1 MKSRSALYK
10 LNLSGKHD
18 YFYTGKVE
26 IENVHF
32 HECAIICLNDA
43 QLVLKFD
50 DTQKKNI
57 QPHSICYISKNTIVD
72 IVLYK
77 TSKGIPYYIYNID
90 NDMLNSIYSA
100 MTPLLL
106 MSTQNTLEKYKVFSF
121 VADNVDKKIFNLL
134 IMENIPHHRKIYKIA
149 YLLSKFNNIESLMYS
164 LSTAKYTTFSEK
176 LTKIIESDIS
186 KTWNISDFA
195 KILHMSESLIRKNL
209 EKENIKYNNLIKDIR
224 MNHAFNLILTTEK
237 HINTI
242 SREVGYTS
250 TSYFIHKFKKHYG
263 ITPKQFSIQ
272 VKNEL

>member
-10 LNLSGKHD
+10 LNLSGKYD
-18 YFYTGKVE
+18 DFYTGRVE

-43 QLVLKFD
+43 QLVLKFN
-50 DTQKKNI
+50 DTRKKNI

-77 TSKGIPYYIYNID
+77 ISKGTPYYIYNID
-90 NDMLNSIYSA
+90 NEMLNSIYSA

-106 MSTQNTLEKYKVFSF
+106 ISTQNPLKKYKVFSF
-121 VADNVDKKIFNLL
+121 RADDVDKWIFNLL
-134 IMENIPHHRKIYKIA
+134 IKGNIPHHRKIYKVA
-149 YLLSKFNNIESLMYS
+149 YLLSKINNIESLMCS
-164 LSTAKYTTFSEK
+164 LSTARYTTFTEK

-186 KTWNISDFA
+186 KTWYISDFA

-224 MNHAFNLILTTEK
+224 MSHAFNLIMTTEK

-242 SREVGYTS
+242 SREVGYAS
-250 TSYFIHKFKKHYG
+250 TSYFIHNFKKYFG
-263 ITPKQFSIQ
+263 ITPKQFSMQ
-272 VKNEL
+272 VKHAL